1 MPEATALIR
10 GSTTSRFRFAPSPTG
25 PLHVGNVRTALFNW
39 LAARHDGGVFV
50 LRIEDT
56 DRERSTVEFEEGL
69 FDDLRWLGLEWD
81 EGALPGG
88 AERGA
93 CGPYRQSQ
101 RIGIYGEAL
110 ERLAQ
115 RGLTYPCF
123 CAEDDLAAR
132 RQAALAAGRPPQ
144 YDGRCGRL
152 APAESARR
160 VAAGEPH
167 AVRFRVPERAVRLID
182 GVRGEVGFGPGT
194 VGDFILRRA
203 DGFPTYN
210 FACVVDDAAM
220 RITHVIRGEDHL
232 PNTVRQL
239 LLYEALGEP
248 APRFSHVALVLGA
261 DRSKLSKRHG
271 ETDLGGY
278 RARGYLPRT
287 LINHLALLG
296 WSAADSREILSP
308 EELVRAFDP
317 ARISKSA
324 SVFDP
329 AKLEWIGIQQM
340 KAAPLAEVI
349 EAARPFVTAAGLDWE
364 GPVLEQGIALLREG
378 LSCGAAFAPE
388 LALFRPGPVAID
400 AAQRSWVSDAG
411 RAGLLGR
418 VADGLAALE
427 TWEAPRIAESLR
439 ATGRAAGVS
448 GRDLFMPVRVA
459 LTGRGEGPAL
469 AETIALLGRDETL
482 RRLRAIGGEA
492 G

>member
-1 MPEATALIR
+1 MNR
-10 GSTTSRFRFAPSPTG
+10 YRFAPSPTG

-39 LAARHDGGVFV
+39 LSARHDGGVFV

-69 FDDLRWLGLEWD
+69 FDDLRWLGLAWD

-88 AERGA
+88 RERGEH
-93 CGPYRQSQ
+93 GPYRQS
-101 RIGIYGEAL
+101 RRLAIYAAAA

-123 CAEDDLAAR
+123 CAEEDLTAR

-152 APAESARR
+152 APEERARR

-167 AVRFRVPERAVRLID
+167 ALRFRVPERAVGFVD
-182 GVRGEVGFGPGT
+182 DVRGEVTFGPGT
-194 VGDFILRRA
+194 LGDFILRRA

-232 PNTVRQL
+232 SNTVRQL
-239 LLYEALGEP
+239 LLYQALGEP
-248 APRFSHVALVLGA
+248 PPRFSHVALILGA
-261 DRSKLSKRHG
+261 DRSKLSKRDG
-271 ETDLGGY
+271 ETDLRGY
-278 RARGYLPRT
+278 RERGYLPRAM
-287 LINHLALLG
+287 LNHVALLG
-296 WSAADSREILSP
+296 WSAADGREVLSP
-308 EELVRAFDP
+308 AELIAAFDP

-324 SVFDP
+324 AVFDP

-340 KAAPLAEVI
+340 KAAPLAEAI
-349 EAARPFVTAAGLDWE
+349 EVARPFVAVAGVGWE

-378 LSCGAAFAPE
+378 LSCGADFARE
-388 LALFRPGPVAID
+388 LAIFRAGPVSID
-400 AAQRSWVSDAG
+400 AAERAYMSGAA

-427 TWEAPRIAESLR
+427 AWQAPKIAETMR
-439 ATGRAAGVS
+439 AIGRAAGVS
-448 GRDLFMPVRVA
+448 GKDLFMPVRVA
-459 LTGRGEGPAL
+459 VTGRGEGPAL
-469 AETIALLGRDETL
+469 AETIELLGRDETL
-482 RRLRAIGGEA
+482 RRLRAIREEA